1 MKKKL
6 IKTALRIVEIEKELM
21 AGKKISSFSAEF
33 DEITKKLS
41 VADMLEIDAYITEN
55 NLLGNN
61 TLLLTK

>member
-21 AGKKISSFSAEF
+21 AGKNISTFSAEF

-41 VADMLEIDAYITEN
+41 VTDMLEIDAYITEN

>member
-21 AGKKISSFSAEF
+21 AGKNISSFSAEF